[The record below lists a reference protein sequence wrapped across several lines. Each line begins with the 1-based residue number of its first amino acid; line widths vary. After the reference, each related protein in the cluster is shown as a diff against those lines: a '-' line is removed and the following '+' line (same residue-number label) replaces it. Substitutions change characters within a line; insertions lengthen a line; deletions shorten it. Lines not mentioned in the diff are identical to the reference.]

1 MVVKGTKASS
11 EPQIS
16 IPLKQYA
23 ALLAEYL
30 SPQKRLVAVVAA
42 LLLSNIGLQLV
53 NPQILRYFID
63 EATAGSPLG
72 RLVTA
77 AVIFTGIA
85 LVQQVVSVLATYT
98 SGQVGW
104 TATNALR
111 TNLARHCLFLDMSF
125 HNNHTPG
132 EMIERIDGDAEALGG
147 FFSTFV
153 IHILGNAILL
163 VGILALLFREDWRA
177 GLALTVVT
185 ILMLLVLLRLR
196 NITVAHWKATRQA
209 SAETYGFLEE
219 RLSGRE
225 DIRTSAARPYVTR
238 RFYEFMRAWFRKE
251 LRASVM
257 TSIVLNTTWFMFAI
271 GRVVAL
277 GVGAYLFLGEV
288 ITIGTVYL
296 IFHYTN
302 LLNRPIEVFT
312 NQLDAFQKAT
322 ASIVRVQELF
332 LTEKVVIDGPGAEFQ
347 PGALS
352 VRFEDV
358 SFAYNEGETVLRDL
372 SFELHPGKVL
382 GLLGRTGAGKTTM
395 TRLLFRLYDPDQ
407 GRVLL
412 GGKDVRDTA
421 VHDLRERIGMVT
433 QDVRLFHGSVR
444 DNLTFFDG
452 AVPDDRLLKIIEDLG
467 LARWYR
473 SLSDGLDTEMQ
484 PDGGGLSA
492 GEAQLLAFARVFL
505 KDPGVVILDEAS
517 SRLDRSTEQLIE
529 RALDML
535 VKGRTVIVIAHHLA
549 TIERCDEIMVL
560 EGGRI
565 VEHGDRRRLA
575 GDPDARFYQL
585 LRTGLE
591 EVLA

>member
-1 MVVKGTKASS
+1 MAVENTKALP
-11 EPQIS
+11 EPRIS
-16 IPLKQYA
+16 IPFKQYA

-30 SPQKRLVAVVAA
+30 SPQKGLVAVVAV
-42 LLLSNIGLQLV
+42 LLFSNIGLQLV

-85 LVQQVVSVLATYT
+85 LVQQVVGVLATYT

-163 VGILALLFREDWRA
+163 VGILVLLFREDWRA
-177 GLALTVVT
+177 GLALTVFAT
-185 ILMLLVLLRLR
+185 LSLLILSMLR
-196 NITVAHWKATRQA
+196 NLTVAHWKATRQA

-225 DIRTSAARPYVTR
+225 DIRTSAARPYVIR
-238 RFYEFMRAWFRKE
+238 RFSEFMRVWFRKE

-277 GVGAYLFLGEV
+277 GVGAYLFLGDL
-288 ITIGTVYL
+288 ITIGTVFL

-302 LLNRPIEVFT
+302 LLQRPIEVFT

-322 ASIVRVQELF
+322 AGLFRILELF
-332 LTEKVVIDGPGAEFQ
+332 NTQRAVVDGPGSEPQ
-347 PGALS
+347 PGAPA
-352 VRFEDV
+352 VKFEDV
-358 SFAYNEGETVLRDL
+358 SFAYNEGEPVLRDL

-382 GLLGRTGAGKTTM
+382 GLLGRTGAGKTTI
-395 TRLLFRLYDPDQ
+395 TRLLFRLYDPDE

-412 GGKDVRDTA
+412 GGKDVRDGA
-421 VHDLRERIGMVT
+421 VHDLREQIGMVT

-467 LARWYR
+467 LAGWYQG
-473 SLSDGLDTEMQ
+473 LSNGLDTEME

-517 SRLDRSTEQLIE
+517 SRLDRSTEQLLE

-535 VKGRTVIVIAHHLA
+535 VRGRTVIIIAHHLA

-565 VEHGDRRRLA
+565 VEHGDRGQLA
-575 GDPDARFYQL
+575 VDPDSRFHRL